1 MFIFKIKKKH
11 IEQFAE
17 LDTWDL
23 GSYGLKISDD
33 REVMVY
39 ESKAIAEKAL
49 QYFKKTFKGGAS

>member
-11 IEQFAE
+11 VDEFTE
-17 LDTWDL
+17 LDTWDV
-23 GSYGLKISDD
+23 GSYGLKLAND

-49 QYFKKTFKGGAS
+49 QYFKKSFKGGVN